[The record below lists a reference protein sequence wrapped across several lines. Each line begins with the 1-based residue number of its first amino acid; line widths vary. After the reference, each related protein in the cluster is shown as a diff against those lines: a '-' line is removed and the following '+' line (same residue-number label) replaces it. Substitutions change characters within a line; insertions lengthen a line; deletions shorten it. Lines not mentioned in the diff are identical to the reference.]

1 MCIMGSSKQPVRVDD
16 NKNFVDGN
24 AYDPKSDP
32 FDNPEAS
39 AVDVGG
45 TKPKKTKKPDT
56 YGAGGIEGSS
66 TGLTIL

>member
-1 MCIMGSSKQPVRVDD
+1 MCMGSSNAPVRPDA
-16 NKNFVDGN
+16 NRNFVDGN
-24 AYDPKSDP
+24 AYDPKSSP

-39 AVDVGG
+39 EIDVGG
-45 TKPKKTKKPDT
+45 TEPKKIKKPDT